1 MKDFPAGFKLN
12 IGFSLSIGNLYE
24 RKNNVYQKIIT
35 AKQIL
40 NKADVFH
47 HIDEVFYDFSKVF
60 EKSYTIVSKI
70 DDIIFNIN
78 KIKPLNGKSYISLPE
93 WIANKKAVINI
104 KNEDKKLPYLFR
116 FMWMFK
122 HL

>member
-1 MKDFPAGFKLN
+1 MK
-12 IGFSLSIGNLYE
+12 E
-24 RKNNVYQKIIT
+24 KNNVYQKIIT

-47 HIDEVFYDFSKVF
+47 HIDEVFYDFSKLL

-70 DDIIFNIN
+70 DGMIFNVN
-78 KIKPLNGKSYISLPE
+78 KIKPLNGKSYIALPE

-104 KNEDKKLPYLFR
+104 KNED
-116 FMWMFK
+116 
-122 HL
+122 

>member
-1 MKDFPAGFKLN
+1 MKRCLKNNLNPQGDTPLTIDNFKDVFHFYKVTKFIWEKLKDFPAGFKLN

-60 EKSYTIVSKI
+60 ESHIQ
-70 DDIIFNIN
+70 
-78 KIKPLNGKSYISLPE
+78 
-93 WIANKKAVINI
+93 
-104 KNEDKKLPYLFR
+104 
-116 FMWMFK
+116 
-122 HL
+122 